1 MRDEGRR
8 FAQQKYAET
17 VKQLRAMYKE
27 AGDDLR
33 MKLASWEHAHE
44 ARVKKYRAQL
54 RAGEITQADYEAWMR
69 GQIFQREAWKK
80 KQAQIAELMTDADAE
95 ALRLI
100 NDGKIEVFA
109 ENATFL
115 GYQLEQ
121 EGGAD
126 YGFGVYNQRTVRR
139 ILRDDPKMLPE
150 AKLNRH
156 KDYAWYNRIIQQSV
170 NQGILQG
177 EDLEGIML
185 RILLDTNEKSMS
197 ALRRNAFTAYHSA
210 QEAGVMEGMRNAAR
224 RGIQVQKRWNC
235 QFLPNTREAHA
246 RLHGVII
253 DWDKDFDS
261 QLGPIAYPGDPAA
274 RPENIWNCHCRIE
287 RINVK
292 YPKADRGAQD
302 KMRYDAW
309 KRMKKGK
316 RRGGD

>member
-8 FAQQKYAET
+8 FAQQKYSET
-17 VKQLRAMYKE
+17 LEQLRAIYKE
-27 AGDDLR
+27 AADDLR
-33 MKLASWEHAHE
+33 AKLKSWEHAHE
-44 ARVKKYRAQL
+44 ARVRKYQAQL
-54 RAGEITQADYEAWMR
+54 EAGEITQADYEAWMR

-95 ALRLI
+95 ALRVI

-150 AKLNRH
+150 AKLDRDR
-156 KDYAWYNRIIQQSV
+156 DYAWYNRIVQQSV
-170 NQGILQG
+170 TQAILQG
-177 EDLEGIML
+177 EDLAGIIL
-185 RILLDTNEKSMS
+185 RIQLETNERSMS

-246 RLHGVII
+246 KLHGVII
-253 DWDKDFDS
+253 DWDKKFKS
-261 QLGPIAYPGDPAA
+261 QLGEIAFPGDPSAK
-274 RPENIWNCHCRIE
+274 PENIWTAT
-287 RINVK
+287 VGSS
-292 YPKADRGAQD
+292 AS
-302 KMRYDAW
+302 M
-309 KRMKKGK
+309 
-316 RRGGD
+316 